1 MTKGVNLNE
10 KILQPLKM
18 DIGRFKR
25 EFNRLSKMTTFQRA
39 LDVAIDKKADRWL
52 DYVPLSKAQ
61 LFDTPYLDKPI
72 TVLRPMAN
80 GSLAPARS
88 TFRGA
93 MQEQIS
99 ILHRPTEA
107 IAILHAM
114 GFFVLPSDL
123 AVIRVEPIADMRY
136 CILCKKHHLITEFA
150 QNKHFP
156 NGIHFACKRSL
167 GENNGGFWR
176 RAG

>member
-1 MTKGVNLNE
+1 MNE
-10 KILQPLKM
+10 KLLKPLKL

-25 EFNRLSKMTTFQRA
+25 EYKRLASMTTFQRA
-39 LDVAIDKKADRWL
+39 LDVAIDKKADKWL
-52 DYVPLSKAQ
+52 DYVPMSKAQ

-107 IAILHAM
+107 IAILHAL
-114 GFFVLPSDL
+114 GFYVLPSDF
-123 AVIRVEPIADMRY
+123 AVIRIESIEEMRY
-136 CILCKKHHLITEFA
+136 CILCKKTHNVSEFA
-150 QNKHFP
+150 PNKHFP
-156 NGIHFACKRSL
+156 NGLSFACKRSL